1 MAGEIRVVGF
11 GPGSPRF
18 RTPEA
23 VEAIRSADVVIGY
36 RTYIE
41 FISDLLDGKEV
52 ISTGMRE
59 ELRRARAAIELAR
72 EGMRVAVVS
81 NGDPEVFGMA
91 PLVLELAS
99 KLDEPVPIRVIP
111 GITAALAAGSLLGA
125 PLGSDFAV
133 VNLSPLLTPPGVIL
147 QRVRL
152 AAAGDFVLALYNP
165 IDRQLL
171 GEALEALRRA
181 RGGGTPVGIVR
192 DAYRAGQQVII
203 TTLDRV
209 DVSSVDMRT
218 IIIVGNSETYVW
230 RGFIITPR
238 GYHRKYAYP

>member
-1 MAGEIRVVGF
+1 MAGEVYVVGF
-11 GPGSPRF
+11 GPGSPRL

-36 RTYIE
+36 KTYIE
-41 FISDLLDGKEV
+41 LISDLLDGKEV
-52 ISTGMRE
+52 ISAGMRE
-59 ELRRARAAIELAR
+59 ELRRARTAIELAR
-72 EGMRVAVVS
+72 EGRRVAVVS
-81 NGDPEVFGMA
+81 NGDPEIFGMA

-99 KLDEPVPIRVIP
+99 RLDEQVPIRVVP
-111 GITAALAAGSLLGA
+111 GVTAALAAGALLGA

-133 VNLSPLLTPPGVIL
+133 VNLSPLLTPPDAIMR
-147 QRVRL
+147 RVRL

-165 IDRQLL
+165 VDGRLL
-171 GEALEALRRA
+171 REVLDVLRRA

-192 DAYRAGQQVII
+192 DAYRAGQRVVI

-209 DVSSVDMRT
+209 DASSVDMRT

-230 RGFIITPR
+230 RGFMITPR